1 VTTELLT
8 TREAAGY
15 LRLAITT
22 LEHWRLEGRGPKAI
36 RLSSRQV
43 RYRRTDVDQW
53 LAEMNEGATG
63 R

>member
-1 VTTELLT
+1 MAELLT

-22 LEHWRLEGRGPKAI
+22 LEHWRLEGRGPAFSKMG
-36 RLSSRQV
+36 RQV
-43 RYRRTDVDQW
+43 RYRRADVDRW

>member
-1 VTTELLT
+1 MPSELLT

-22 LEHWRLEGRGPKAI
+22 LEHWRLEGRGPRWI
-36 RLSSRQV
+36 RLSIRQI
-43 RYRRTDVDQW
+43 RYRRADLESW
-53 LAEMNEGATG
+53 LAETNEGATG

>member
-1 VTTELLT
+1 MTELLT

-22 LEHWRLEGRGPKAI
+22 LEHWRLEGRGPAFT
-36 RLSSRQV
+36 RFGRQV
-43 RYRRTDVDQW
+43 RYRRAEVERW
-53 LAEMNEGATG
+53 LSEMNEGATG

>member
-1 VTTELLT
+1 MAELLT

-15 LRLAITT
+15 LRLAVTT
-22 LEHWRLEGRGPKAI
+22 LEHWRLEGRGPDWI
-36 RLSSRQV
+36 RLSSRQI
-43 RYRRTDVDQW
+43 RYRRADVDRW

>member
-1 VTTELLT
+1 MAAELLT
-8 TREAAGY
+8 TRETAEL

-22 LEHWRLEGRGPKAI
+22 LEHWRLEGRGPHFL

-43 RYRRTDVDQW
+43 RYRRTDVDRW
-53 LAEMNEGATG
+53 LAETNEDATG